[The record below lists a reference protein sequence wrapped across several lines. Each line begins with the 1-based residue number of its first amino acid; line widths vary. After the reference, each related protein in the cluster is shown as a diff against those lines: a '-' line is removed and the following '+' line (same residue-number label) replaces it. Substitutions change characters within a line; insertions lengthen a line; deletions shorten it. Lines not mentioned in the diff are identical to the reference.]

1 MLYVTTRSD
10 RDTFPAH
17 AAMTADFA
25 PDGGQFIPRQVP
37 CFDEKELAAASQRT
51 FNENIAYVLNLL
63 SGAELTARDV
73 GFVIGERSAHILDLD
88 SRTMIA
94 ELWRDTDCSFDENV
108 NRLFRLLVKDLD
120 AEPGQWFVMSVR
132 IAMLFAVYAALAGK
146 GIAMPLDL
154 AVPSFD
160 FQIPMA
166 AWYAR
171 AWGLPIGR
179 IVCACNE
186 NNAPWSLLHLGE
198 MRTDMPVRHTI
209 TSACDQAV
217 PAGLERLIHAVL
229 GAGEVQKYLSAQK
242 NGGLYE
248 LEVSQRDALRQGL
261 SVAVISRRRIQFMI
275 PNLYRSG
282 RWKPDPYA
290 AMAYAALCDH
300 RARAG
305 ETGKALV
312 IAEAHP
318 KYSADLLAD
327 MLTVPAEQ
335 LRRRLEKL

>member
-10 RDTFPAH
+10 ADAYTAH
-17 AAMTADFA
+17 HAMTADRA
-25 PDGGQFIPRQVP
+25 PDGGQFVPRQTP
-37 CFDEKELAAASQRT
+37 CFDEAELAAAAGRS
-51 FNENIAYVLNLL
+51 FSGNIAHVLNLL
-63 SGAELTARDV
+63 FGSELTARDV
-73 GFVIGERSAHILDLD
+73 GYVIGERSAHMLDLD

-94 ELWRDTDCSFDENV
+94 ELWRGADCSFEETAS
-108 NRLFRLLVKDLD
+108 RLFRLLVSG
-120 AEPGQWFVMSVR
+120 AEGVPGQWFTQSLR
-132 IAMLFAVYAALAGK
+132 IAMLFAVYAKLAGE

-179 IVCACNE
+179 IICACNE
-186 NNAPWSLLHLGE
+186 NNAPWNLLHLGE
-198 MRTDMPVRHTI
+198 MRTDLSVRHTV
-209 TSACDQAV
+209 TAACDQAL
-217 PAGLERLIHAVL
+217 PNGLERLIHGAL
-229 GAGEVQKYLSAQK
+229 GYGEVEKYLTVCKSR
-242 NGGLYE
+242 GLYE
-248 LEVSQRDALRQGL
+248 LETSQQETIRRGL
-261 SVAVISRRRIQFMI
+261 SVAVISRRRTNFMI

-282 RWKPDPYA
+282 RWNPDPYA

-312 IAEAHP
+312 IAWEHP
-318 KYSADLLAD
+318 MYAADVLAD